1 MKNYLIAI
9 LTILII
15 AIIYLLNFG
24 EKSIF
29 TYLNLKKQFYEKNQ
43 ILKKYKN
50 ETNELK
56 ENIEKL
62 NSESLDSDYLDKV
75 AREKHNLSKADE
87 CIIYNE

>member
-9 LTILII
+9 LAILII

-24 EKSIF
+24 EKSVF
-29 TYLNLKKQFYEKNQ
+29 TYFNLKKQFYEKNQ

-62 NSESLDSDYLDKV
+62 NSESLDSDYLDEV
-75 AREKHNLSKADE
+75 ARDKHNLSKPDE
-87 CIIYNE
+87 FIIYNE